1 MDTESPDYIKAID
14 DYYKKQYIND
24 MFTKDDIY
32 YIIKFNKLFGN
43 DIDLLKHFIN
53 NPEKIDNINFIP
65 TVVKLKSLK
74 NPIYT
79 FNKIIK
85 SYNNNKIGG
94 SYITQLYPNQPVDVT
109 NYYNQQYPGYTQFQ
123 QYPNYESYDMQ
134 QQNYQSFM
142 EVPPASADMEVPPA
156 SDDLESHFP
165 IGGKVLVTGLQERK
179 EYNGKEGIV
188 VT

>member
-94 SYITQLYPNQPVDVT
+94 SYITQLYPNQPVNVT
-109 NYYNQQYPGYTQFQ
+109 NYYKQQYPGYTQFQ

-134 QQNYQSFM
+134 QQNYQS
-142 EVPPASADMEVPPA
+142 SCNIIIQ
-156 SDDLESHFP
+156 S
-165 IGGKVLVTGLQERK
+165 
-179 EYNGKEGIV
+179 
-188 VT
+188 

>member
-14 DYYKKQYIND
+14 DYYKKQYINE

-32 YIIKFNKLFGN
+32 YMIKFSKLFNN
-43 DIDLLKHFIN
+43 DTDLLKHFIN
-53 NPEKIDNINFIP
+53 NPEKIDNIDFIP

-85 SYNNNKIGG
+85 SYNSNKIGG

-109 NYYNQQYPGYTQFQ
+109 NYYNQQYPDYTQFQ

-142 EVPPASADMEVPPA
+142 EVP
-156 SDDLESHFP
+156 DDLDKILNKDKDFYFNEKFFNDDTYEITDDLP
-165 IGGKVLVTGLQERK
+165 DDERNSK
-179 EYNGKEGIV
+179 R
-188 VT
+188 